1 MSVPTRLRTPNPHLG
16 AYYGIVTSAFVSLI
30 IMLAMFEQLGWGRSL
45 LAQSMMIVPLALYLL
60 IAAGART
67 FEVEDYFA
75 SGRRVPPVFNGFA
88 LACIAV
94 GGVGFLAYTGTVFF
108 LGFDALAIGLG
119 WTFGML
125 IAAILFVPY
134 LRKAGSYTVP
144 SFLGHR
150 FRSRT
155 LRMAASVMQLP
166 PTALLVVA
174 EIKIAALIA
183 SLYLPVSFSIA
194 VLMMAALIAAIAVLG
209 GMRSLTWTASAEFL
223 VGAVGLTIVVT
234 TVSILLT
241 NVPAPQ
247 LTYGEMFSS
256 LHNAEI
262 TAGLTPLLPGG
273 HATALPGAM
282 PVPTV
287 KPFLQPF
294 GSLGPMDFATLFL
307 CLALGT
313 AALPSLLM
321 RSGVTSSIAE
331 QRRSTA
337 WGLLLVALFVMTAP
351 AIAAFAKL
359 MIFRDLALASTSSL
373 PNWLTELAD
382 RHLLQTGDANGDGA
396 LAAAELLIGRDGI
409 ALALPW
415 AAGLPYV
422 LCVLMATAAMAIALA
437 AAAAHLFTLAASL
450 AEDLYRVL
458 DRRQALPR
466 LVAAWA
472 AIAASALAAAVFLLI
487 AEVDPLRAALT
498 AFAFAAATFFPV
510 LLLAVWWRRCTKW
523 GAFVAM
529 ATGFVVVLGE
539 IVLGGAFGF
548 GNAGFTT
555 SLASLIG
562 ALLALVAGVGVSLYL
577 RRPSQGE
584 DNYYEEMRDPE
595 GETIYDRA
603 QARAAA
609 QAAARAA
616 AAAET
621 APGQ

>member
-1 MSVPTRLRTPNPHLG
+1 MSVPSRLRTPNPHLG
-16 AYYGIVTSAFVSLI
+16 AYYGIVTSAFISLV
-30 IMLAMFEQLGWGRSL
+30 IMLAMFEQLGWGRPL
-45 LAQSMMIVPLALYLL
+45 LAQSMMLVPLALYLL
-60 IAAGART
+60 IAVGART
-67 FEVEDYFA
+67 RDVEDYFA
-75 SGRRVPPVFNGFA
+75 SGRRVPAVFNGFV
-88 LACIAV
+88 LAAIAV

-119 WTFGML
+119 WTCGML
-125 IAAILFVPY
+125 AAAMLFVPY
-134 LRKAGSYTVP
+134 LRKAGSYTLP

-174 EIKIAALIA
+174 EIKIAALVA
-183 SLYLPVSFSIA
+183 SLFLPVSFSLA
-194 VLMMAALIAAIAVLG
+194 VLMLAALIASIAILG
-209 GMRSLTWTASAEFL
+209 GMRSLTWTGSAEFL
-223 VGAVGLTIVVT
+223 VGAVGLTVVVT

-256 LHNAEI
+256 LQNAEI
-262 TAGLTPLLPGG
+262 TAGLTPVAPGEL
-273 HATALPGAM
+273 ATALPGAA
-282 PVPTV
+282 PLPTV

-294 GSLGPMDFATLFL
+294 GILAPMDFATLFL
-307 CLALGT
+307 CLVFGT

-321 RSGVTSSIAE
+321 RSGVTGSIAE
-331 QRRSTA
+331 QRRSMA
-337 WGLLLVALFVMTAP
+337 WGLLFVALFVITAP

-359 MIFRDLALASTSSL
+359 IIFRDLALTSASSL
-373 PNWLTELAD
+373 PAWLTELAD
-382 RHLLQTGDANGDGA
+382 KHLLQTGDANGDGA
-396 LAAAELLIGRDGI
+396 IGAAELLIGRDGI
-409 ALALPW
+409 ALALPA

-422 LCVLMATAAMAIALA
+422 LTVLMATAAMAIALA

-466 LVAAWA
+466 LIAAWA
-472 AIAASALAAAVFLLI
+472 AIAASALAAAMFLLI
-487 AEVDPLRAALT
+487 AEFDPLKAALT
-498 AFAFAAATFFPV
+498 AFAFAGATFFPA
-510 LLLAVWWRRCTKW
+510 LLLAIWWRRCTKW
-523 GAFVAM
+523 GAFAALAV
-529 ATGFVVVLGE
+529 GFLVMLGE
-539 IVLGGAFGF
+539 IVIGGASGF

-577 RRPSQGE
+577 PRPSQGE
-584 DNYYEEMRDPE
+584 DNYYEEMRDPD

-609 QAAARAA
+609 QAAAAA
-616 AAAET
+616 SAAEA
-621 APGQ
+621 APSQ